1 MGTSR
6 PGDEPGQSAAA
17 GFGIATR
24 AQAGREIILDAG
36 MPTEERAPGG
46 QDAALSHHQAGQLQH
61 GISFPIG
68 IWIVMTAI
76 LEDTMIYDAA

>member
-36 MPTEERAPGG
+36 TLTKQRLPGG
-46 QDAALSHHQAGQLQH
+46 QVPALSHHKAGATPARDF
-61 GISFPIG
+61 ISNRNLDCDDSNFG
-68 IWIVMTAI
+68 GYYN
-76 LEDTMIYDAA
+76 L